1 MKTIKAE
8 KTMSHTYVDTKPG
21 PLNSTIKAAMENVDF
36 GLGVA
41 TSFDPSTTSNYCRCF
56 YKLSD
61 TLLFCIIFTG
71 PNSISGTSSS
81 TGSVYYALYN
91 KDNTTFNRDE
101 LCKYQIG
108 NGSFSFSIV
117 RTNTNLNIT
126 VQITINYIL
135 NEDSTL
141 KMLYGISMGSVSP
154 GYQLLID
161 NVNNIDGTTTKVA
174 GLVGNGY
181 YNLYNLESGGLI
193 GLIKF
198 TQYGFSY
205 DSKVLFDK
213 ALLCNSSNTILGILN
228 SYYII
233 YGDIVTSQ
241 TSTKLLI
248 DIDGTR
254 YRQVVG
260 NVWTKDN
267 E

>member
-1 MKTIKAE
+1 MKTIKIDNTTTHVFE
-8 KTMSHTYVDTKPG
+8 NTSPG
-21 PLNSTIKAAMENVDF
+21 PLNASIKAAMENVDF

-71 PNSISGTSSS
+71 PNSLSATTGNTGT
-81 TGSVYYALYN
+81 TYYAIYN
-91 KDNTTFNRDE
+91 KDNITFNKGE
-101 LCKYQIG
+101 LVKYVVNNSG
-108 NGSFSFSIV
+108 YFYSIV
-117 RTNTNLNIT
+117 RNSNYTINI
-126 VQITINYIL
+126 QININYIL

-141 KMLYGISMGSVSP
+141 KTLYGITTGSSVP

-193 GLIKF
+193 GLIRF

-205 DSKVLFDK
+205 DNKVLFDK

-233 YGDIVTSQ
+233 YGDIATSP